1 MHFGAIAL
9 GGVWPLGSL
18 GMFVSEKKGISS
30 SHENKPWFTNFH
42 ITSLILFF
50 EGFFQYGDISRK
62 LRHRIPTNISG
73 YLMVIIC
80 FFNMFTPE
88 L

>member
-1 MHFGAIAL
+1 VARLSKTLRLLRFVRLARMHFGAIAL

-50 EGFFQYGDISRK
+50 EGFF
-62 LRHRIPTNISG
+62 PVWG
-73 YLMVIIC
+73 YI
-80 FFNMFTPE
+80 
-88 L
+88 

>member
-42 ITSLILFF
+42 ITSLILFLK
-50 EGFFQYGDISRK
+50 GFSSMGIYLGNYGIGYQQTYLDI
-62 LRHRIPTNISG
+62 
-73 YLMVIIC
+73 
-80 FFNMFTPE
+80 
-88 L
+88 